1 MTFLCFQKVV
11 PPIVNTQH
19 RNARCRLYLL
29 YLFKMYNVHTV
40 LFRDSLVKVTQIQ
53 HVLIRA
59 PLQVNTIIVQCT
71 VITTSFV
78 SVKSFECIQQ
88 NKGDVPRSLRFPNT
102 SRVLVEYGHSLIINL
117 STVSG
122 SENPSLWTG
131 KD

>member
-78 SVKSFECIQQ
+78 SVKGCCAIFSIVIATNKFCIC
-88 NKGDVPRSLRFPNT
+88 RR
-102 SRVLVEYGHSLIINL
+102 
-117 STVSG
+117 VSG
-122 SENPSLWTG
+122 KESHQNRISCCGLFFLHQ
-131 KD
+131 DRFR